1 MNTDLMFSS
10 EDTSWETP
18 SLLFNTL
25 NSEFNFTLDPCC
37 TKSTAKCNKYYT
49 EKENGLIQDWSQ
61 DVVFVNPPYGRQVKF
76 WVEKAF
82 NEYIKG
88 ATVVMLLP
96 ARTDTKWFHDYIYGI
111 AEIRF
116 MKGRVKFLINKKEL
130 NPAPFPSMIVIF
142 KP

>member
-61 DVVFVNPPYGRQVKF
+61 DVVFVNPPYGKQVKF

-88 ATVVMLLP
+88 STVVMLLP

-130 NPAPFPSMIVIF
+130 NSAPFPSMIVIF